1 MISFLIG
8 RYGKLRILIGR
19 KRIKGI
25 VKFSERITLIVSC
38 YMDLAFYPFDYQ
50 TCPNHLVKVL
60 SRASR
65 TGFSSTGPALRIKPI
80 WSKKLH
86 LDFQQ
91 VNLNYHGIIKV
102 NLDGLSLTGLPGL
115 KSHEKNSDSD
125 NESIQKFKSLEMP
138 DFSWAC
144 LTRVVRAVRIRNW
157 SNTDGQTERVS
168 ADKLLKSKY

>member
-1 MISFLIG
+1 MLYGLGFLSIWLSNLSHSFSHG
-8 RYGKLRILIGR
+8 
-19 KRIKGI
+19 
-25 VKFSERITLIVSC
+25 
-38 YMDLAFYPFDYQ
+38 
-50 TCPNHLVKVL
+50 
-60 SRASR
+60 
-65 TGFSSTGPALRIKPI
+65 SSTGSPDGHDFKPFDSVGPSLRERRKEPE
-80 WSKKLH
+80 KLH